1 MEFLRVWL
9 DTIEIRELLSF
20 LIWHMDSECVA
31 LSIEVVSLPCHSGE
45 CIFSLNCLSSIFE
58 NFLLDPIIVIHSD
71 SCDESIR
78 SRTLTQ
84 WGSTRHKSAIDSWFR
99 ASLWSSSDSPVWSID
114 DVWIVLEC
122 PTKDLRIKILRTGEI
137 ICLDLKMKY
146 AIAHI

>member
-9 DTIEIRELLSF
+9 DTIEIRELLSSF
-20 LIWHMDSECVA
+20 IWHMKTENISFG
-31 LSIEVVSLPCHSGE
+31 IRIISLPCHSWKS
-45 CIFSLNCLSSIFE
+45 IFSLNCLSSIFE

-71 SCDESIR
+71 SCDECIR
-78 SRTLTQ
+78 SRTLRQ
-84 WGSTRHKSAIDSWFR
+84 WSSTGHESAIDSWFR

-114 DVWIVLEC
+114 DVWIVFEC